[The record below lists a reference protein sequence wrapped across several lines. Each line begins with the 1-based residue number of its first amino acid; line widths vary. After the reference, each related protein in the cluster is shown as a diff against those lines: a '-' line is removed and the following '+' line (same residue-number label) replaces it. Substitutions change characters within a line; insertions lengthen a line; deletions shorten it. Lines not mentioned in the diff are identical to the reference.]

1 MYMSQL
7 ILRLREINFKVP
19 PWRLRF
25 DLFVNKWIFDFLKK
39 KFFESCT
46 RSHSAWRNRWVSF
59 RSQINTCGSTFRKS
73 YPGETRY
80 PSPVMKKSIVSFL
93 KSWAQINS
101 RMDSDQIDFSRVCYT
116 SLRVYSI
123 SCQRSFISDSGDLTF
138 VNTCFLLLLWN
149 FSHNQKSCSKDLIL
163 SFYCF
168 RSIIYI

>member
-1 MYMSQL
+1 MTSY
-7 ILRLREINFKVP
+7 
-19 PWRLRF
+19 RF

-116 SLRVYSI
+116 SLRFY
-123 SCQRSFISDSGDLTF
+123 
-138 VNTCFLLLLWN
+138 
-149 FSHNQKSCSKDLIL
+149 IL
-163 SFYCF
+163 SEELYKWLRWLDFCKHLF
-168 RSIIYI
+168 PALIMEFFPQPKKLF